1 MFSSARLLSR
11 ATLNSLI
18 NRSSSSFR
26 KSSSMA
32 SATITPYKIHISP
45 DNTGLLGLKQT
56 EDASKKVSELLQKDL
71 EVKSVPNL
79 SSVACANA

>member
-1 MFSSARLLSR
+1 
-11 ATLNSLI
+11 
-18 NRSSSSFR
+18 
-26 KSSSMA
+26 MA

-71 EVKSVPNL
+71 EVTSLPSL
-79 SSVACANA
+79 FPVACANAGQEHHVFYNNSGFHNHVNFTSTSRRHHT